1 MLTELKKAL
10 EERDLAWKKYR
21 QEYDKILNDFKNIIP
36 KVLPYKDKYIKIYNK
51 FIKVES
57 LFLYGNTIHING
69 YGFCGNNEGCSE
81 SNCFTID
88 GSMFYEF
95 DIYEIET
102 VIKNIEIIDKSE
114 FDKQFYYL
122 INYMQKEHSNQ

>member
-1 MLTELKKAL
+1 MLTELKKAI

-21 QEYDKILNDFKNIIP
+21 QEYDKVLNDFKNIIP
-36 KVLPYKDKYIKIYNK
+36 KVLPYKDKYIKIYDK

-57 LFLYGNTIHING
+57 LFLYGNKIHING
-69 YGFCGNNEGCSE
+69 YGFCGNIEGCSE
-81 SNCFTID
+81 SNCFKID
-88 GSMFYEF
+88 GAMFYEF
-95 DIYEIET
+95 DIYDVET
-102 VIKNIEIIDKSE
+102 VIKNIKIIDKTE

>member
-10 EERDLAWKKYR
+10 EKRDLAWKKSR
-21 QEYDKILNDFKNIIP
+21 QEYDKVLNDFKNKIP
-36 KVLPYKDKYIKIYNK
+36 EILPYKDKYIKIYNK

-57 LFLYGNTIHING
+57 LFLYGNKIHIRG
-69 YGFCGNNEGCSE
+69 YGFYGNNEGCSE

-95 DIYEIET
+95 DVYEIET
-102 VIKNIEIIDKSE
+102 VVKNIEIIDKSE

-122 INYMQKEHSNQ
+122 INYMQKEHLNQ

>member
-36 KVLPYKDKYIKIYNK
+36 KVLPYKNKYIKIYDK
-51 FIKVES
+51 FIKVEA
-57 LFLYGNTIHING
+57 LFLYGNKVHTRG
-69 YGFCGNNEGCSE
+69 YGFYGNIEGCSE
-81 SNCFTID
+81 SNCFTAD
-88 GSMFYEF
+88 GVMFYEF
-95 DIYEIET
+95 DVYEIET

>member
-10 EERDLAWKKYR
+10 EERDLAWEKYR
-21 QEYDKILNDFKNIIP
+21 KEYKKTLNDFKNKIP
-36 KVLPYKDKYIKIYNK
+36 EILPYKNKYIKIYDK

-57 LFLYGNTIHING
+57 LFLYGTKIHIRG
-69 YGFCGNNEGCSE
+69 YGFYGNIEGCSE

-95 DIYEIET
+95 DIYDIET
-102 VIKNIEIIDKSE
+102 ITKNIKIIDKSE

>member
-1 MLTELKKAL
+1 MLTELKKAI

-21 QEYDKILNDFKNIIP
+21 QEYDKVLNDFKNKIP
-36 KVLPYKDKYIKIYNK
+36 EILPYKNKYIKVYDK

-57 LFLYGNTIHING
+57 LFLYGNKIHIRG
-69 YGFCGNNEGCSE
+69 YGFYGNNEGCSE

-95 DIYEIET
+95 DIYDIEIVT
-102 VIKNIEIIDKSE
+102 KNIKIIDKAE

>member
-1 MLTELKKAL
+1 MLTELEKAL
-10 EERDLAWKKYR
+10 KERDLAWKKYR
-21 QEYDKILNDFKNIIP
+21 QEYDKVLNDFKNKIP
-36 KVLPYKDKYIKIYNK
+36 EILPYKDKYIKIYDK

-57 LFLYGNTIHING
+57 LFLYGDKIHISG
-69 YGFCGNNEGCSE
+69 YGFYGNIEGCSE

-95 DIYEIET
+95 DIYDIEIVT
-102 VIKNIEIIDKSE
+102 KNIKIIDKAE

>member
-1 MLTELKKAL
+1 MG
-10 EERDLAWKKYR
+10 KYR
-21 QEYDKILNDFKNIIP
+21 KEYDKVLNNFKNKILKI
-36 KVLPYKDKYIKIYNK
+36 LPYKDKYIKIYNK

-57 LFLYGNTIHING
+57 LFLYSNKIHIRG
-69 YGFCGNNEGCSE
+69 YGFYGNIERCSE

-95 DIYEIET
+95 DIYDIET
-102 VIKNIEIIDKSE
+102 VIKNIKIIDKTE

-122 INYMQKEHSNQ
+122 IKYMQKEHSNQ

>member
-1 MLTELKKAL
+1 MLTELKKTI
-10 EERDLAWKKYR
+10 EERNLAWEKYR
-21 QEYDKILNDFKNIIP
+21 KEYDKVLNDFKNKIP
-36 KVLPYKDKYIKIYNK
+36 EILPYTDKYIKIYDK

-57 LFLYGNTIHING
+57 LFLYGNKIHIRG
-69 YGFCGNNEGCSE
+69 YGFYGNIEECSE

-95 DIYEIET
+95 DVYEIET
-102 VIKNIEIIDKSE
+102 VVKNIEIIDKSE

>member
-1 MLTELKKAL
+1 MLIELKKAI
-10 EERDLAWKKYR
+10 EERDLAWEKYR
-21 QEYDKILNDFKNIIP
+21 KEYNKVLETFKNKIP
-36 KVLPYKDKYIKIYNK
+36 EILPYKNKYIKIYDK

-57 LFLYGNTIHING
+57 LFLYGNTIHIKG
-69 YGFCGNNEGCSE
+69 YGFYGDIEGCSE

-88 GSMFYEF
+88 GAMFYEF

-102 VIKNIEIIDKSE
+102 VIKNIKIIDKSE

-122 INYMQKEHSNQ
+122 IKYMQKKHLNQ

>member
-10 EERDLAWKKYR
+10 EERDLAWEKYR
-21 QEYDKILNDFKNIIP
+21 KEYDKILNDFKNKIP
-36 KVLPYKDKYIKIYNK
+36 KILPYKNKYIKIYDK
-51 FIKVES
+51 FIKVEA
-57 LFLYGNTIHING
+57 LFLYGNKVHIRG
-69 YGFCGNNEGCSE
+69 YGFYGRIKECSE

-95 DIYEIET
+95 DIYDIET
-102 VIKNIEIIDKSE
+102 VVKNIKIIDKAE

-122 INYMQKEHSNQ
+122 INYMQKEHLNQ

>member
-1 MLTELKKAL
+1 VLSELKKAL

-36 KVLPYKDKYIKIYNK
+36 EVFPYKDKYIKIYDK
-51 FIKVES
+51 FIKVEA
-57 LFLYGNTIHING
+57 LFIYGNTIHIRG
-69 YGFCGNNEGCSE
+69 YGFYGNIEGHSE
-81 SNCFTID
+81 SNHLTID
-88 GSMFYEF
+88 GVMFYEF
-95 DIYEIET
+95 DVYEIET
-102 VIKNIEIIDKSE
+102 VIKNIKIIDKTE

>member
-57 LFLYGNTIHING
+57 LFLYGNTIHISG
-69 YGFCGNNEGCSE
+69 YGFYGNNEGCSE

-95 DIYEIET
+95 DVYDIET

>member
-21 QEYDKILNDFKNIIP
+21 QEYDKVLNDFKNIIP
-36 KVLPYKDKYIKIYNK
+36 KVLPYKDKYIKVYDK

-57 LFLYGNTIHING
+57 LFLYGNTIHISG
-69 YGFCGNNEGCSE
+69 HGFYGNIEGCSE
-81 SNCFTID
+81 SKCFTID

-95 DIYEIET
+95 DIYDIEI
-102 VIKNIEIIDKSE
+102 VIKNIEIIDKTE